1 MAEYYNNTLCVSYQE
16 LTDGIITAD
25 NYRQMVVRK
34 KLRHMRRASYC
45 TPALVAYDS
54 MPDRIKQAYVEKHG
68 DPRRNVQHHSFMKHI
83 EEDHE
88 AVKFFREYTFDNGRF
103 LPENIQKTYIANA
116 KVLKALLSTAN
127 DRHALRRAL
136 GGSTRGIWERLAEI
150 AQELKEQLEHDLP
163 ANHRRLKLRAY
174 ELAQQ
179 GYISIISGKF
189 GNTNSSKVKDE
200 EQEALLR
207 QLLRKHQNFDN
218 EQIRELYN
226 IVAKKVGWKTI
237 TATTVANKRELWH
250 LEITPGQKGER
261 HFDSNVAMQVTRRAP
276 VLPLLFWTLDGW
288 DVELLYQKTDINQ
301 KGNTVTT
308 YHNRPTVVIVLDP
321 CCKYPIGYAVGTHET
336 PELIR
341 AAVRNAVN
349 HTTELFGRRH
359 KVLQLQTDN
368 YGKGT
373 LEEFYKS
380 AACKYTPARVKNAK
394 AKVVEP
400 YFAHINRKY
409 CQLMPNWSGHNVTS
423 RKENQ
428 PNDEYLNKIR
438 HSFPDWEGVLK
449 QVVSVINIERSTKIQ
464 EYLEAYRNLP
474 ESDRVYMSDA
484 DYYLTMC
491 ETKAKTT
498 RLQPPGLIFTLN
510 KQTFAFDTF
519 EPSFR
524 KNAHVDWVVRYDPC
538 EMSRVLVTNQEG
550 TLRYMLDQKHVNSMA
565 LYDRGEDDAMELE
578 KVKDFNKGLKESI
591 IEITHQDA
599 QLVDSLLQRNELEG
613 TLTKLVL
620 CDSNGQHKD
629 QKNGKRSLAAAN
641 GRKVLEKQK
650 EKETKARE
658 KTWEEKQQ
666 EYLAKKVDINKYLE
680 NI

>member
-1 MAEYYNNTLCVSYQE
+1 MAEYYNNTLCVSHAE
-16 LTDGIITAD
+16 LTEGIISHD
-25 NYRQMVVRK
+25 NYKKLLIRK

-45 TPALVAYDS
+45 TPALVAFDS
-54 MPDRIKQAYVEKHG
+54 MPDKLKAAYVEKHG
-68 DPRRNVQHHSFMKHI
+68 DPRRNVQHHSFARHI
-83 EEDHE
+83 EDDYE
-88 AVKFFREYTFDNGRF
+88 AVKFFREYTFDNGRY
-103 LPENIQKTYIANA
+103 LPEQVQKTYIANA
-116 KVLKALLSTAN
+116 KVLKALLNTAN
-127 DRHALRRAL
+127 DRQALRRAL

-150 AQELKEQLEHDLP
+150 CQELKEQLGHDLP
-163 ANHRRLKLRAY
+163 ANHRRLKTRAY
-174 ELAQQ
+174 ELARQ

-237 TATTVANKRELWH
+237 TATTVANKRELWN
-250 LEITPGQKGER
+250 LEILPGQRGER
-261 HFDSNVAMQVTRRAP
+261 HFDSNVAMQVTRKAP
-276 VLPLLFWTLDGW
+276 VLPLIYWTIDGW
-288 DVELLYQKTDINQ
+288 DVELLYQKTDINT

-321 CCKYPIGYAVGTHET
+321 CCKYPVGFAIGTHET

-341 AAVRNAVN
+341 AAVRNAIN
-349 HTTELFGRRH
+349 HTAELFGRRH

-373 LEEFYKS
+373 LTEFYQ
-380 AACKYTPARVKNAK
+380 AASCKYTPARVKNAK

-400 YFAHINRKY
+400 YFAYINRKF
-409 CQLMPNWSGHNVTS
+409 CQLMPNWSGHNVTA

-438 HSFPDWEGVLK
+438 HSFPDWEGVVK
-449 QVVSVINIERSTKIQ
+449 QVVSVINLERSTKIQ
-464 EYLEAYRNLP
+464 DYLESYSKLP
-474 ESDRVYMSDA
+474 EADRVYVSDA
-484 DYYLTMC
+484 DYYLSMGEVKT
-491 ETKAKTT
+491 KTT
-498 RLQPPGLIFTLN
+498 RLQPAGLIFTLN

-519 EPSFR
+519 DPSFR
-524 KNAHVDWVVRYDPC
+524 QNAHVDWAVRYDPAD
-538 EMSRVLVTNQEG
+538 MSKILVVNEDA
-550 TLRYMLDQKHVNSMA
+550 TLRFMLDQKYINSMA
-565 LYDRGEDDAMELE
+565 LYDRDEHDALELE
-578 KVKDFNKGLKESI
+578 KVKQFNKGLKESI
-591 IEITHQDA
+591 IEKTQQDA
-599 QLVDSLLQRNELEG
+599 VLVDSLLQRNELEG

-620 CDSNGQHKD
+620 LDSNGQHKD

-641 GRKVLEKQK
+641 GKKMLEKQN
-650 EKETKARE
+650 KAEQQQRD
-658 KTWEEKQQ
+658 KSWDEKQQ
-666 EYLAKKVDINKYLE
+666 DYLSGKVDFNKYLE